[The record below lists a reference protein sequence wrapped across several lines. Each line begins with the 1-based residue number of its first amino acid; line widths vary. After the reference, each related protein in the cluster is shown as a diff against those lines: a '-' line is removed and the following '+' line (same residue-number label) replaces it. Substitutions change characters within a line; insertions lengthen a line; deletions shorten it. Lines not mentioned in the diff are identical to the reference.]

1 MKKIPRS
8 TLLVILLLSLAGAI
22 TIAFSTRWGPWAYS
36 DSTAYIVSARTFLRE
51 GRLGYYVPS
60 GGFERLTHHPPL
72 YPLILSA
79 IGLPGVGLLAAAR
92 WLNVILFGV
101 TLFATGVFTYRLLRS
116 SWLAI
121 GLSAVMLTIPP
132 LVDMFSG
139 AMSEPLFI
147 FTSVVGTF
155 LTLLFL
161 ETRQRR
167 YLFLAAGAAGM
178 AFLTRYIGIFAIAA
192 GLAILLI
199 FSRSPWKA
207 RVKDLVLYG
216 LVSLVPNAAWWLYVY
231 LSTTSY
237 AARQVVSR
245 ADLGSALIELRL
257 LLMEVFWSWLP
268 FIQRFTYSY
277 NLALKVWL
285 TLGLISLLPLGLVIW
300 KWRQDRQRFSEYRPE
315 INFLLSWCIF
325 SLAYLGFLAYAYLFT
340 TPAPDINQRMLLPGQ
355 IGLLLALLSAA
366 WVVLRALRIPA
377 WGSLVVAA
385 LVLVTMFANLPA
397 SLKLV
402 REYNQHG
409 GGYTSITWQQSST
422 LEILNQ
428 LPVEMPL
435 ISNQAAAVLLWID
448 RAPYDFCQ
456 LPCNQPAGERYGDNP
471 ADETQRIF
479 REQGAAL
486 VLIYP
491 FCASR
496 ADPWNLE
503 RMTQV
508 EALTRDLTVYHY
520 SCDGAIYFYP

>member
-1 MKKIPRS
+1 MKNIPRS
-8 TLLVILLLSLAGAI
+8 TLLVIVLLSLTGAI

-36 DSTAYIVSARTFLRE
+36 DSTAYIVSARTFLEE

-92 WLNVILFGV
+92 WLNVILFGA
-101 TLFATGVFTYRLLRS
+101 TIGATGVFTYRLLRS

-121 GLSAVMLTIPP
+121 ILSAVMLTIPP
-132 LVDMFSG
+132 LVDLFSG

-155 LTLLFL
+155 LALFFL
-161 ETRQRR
+161 ETQQRR
-167 YLFLAAGAAGM
+167 YLILAASAAGM
-178 AFLTRYIGIFAIAA
+178 AFLTRYIGVFAIAA
-192 GLAILLI
+192 GLVILLI
-199 FSRSPWKA
+199 FNRSPWKA
-207 RVKDLVLYG
+207 RLKDLVLYG

-237 AARQVVSR
+237 AARQVISR

-268 FIQRFTYSY
+268 FTQRFTYSY

-300 KWRQDRQRFSEYRPE
+300 KLHQDRQRFMEYRPE

-325 SLAYLGFLAYAYLFT
+325 SLAYLGFLVYAYLFT
-340 TPAPDINQRMLLPGQ
+340 TPTPDVNQRILLTGQ
-355 IGLLLALLSAA
+355 IGFLLVLLSA
-366 WVVLRALRIPA
+366 VQLVLRVLRSPA
-377 WGSLVVAA
+377 WGSLVVTG
-385 LVLVTMFANLPA
+385 LVLVYIFAHLPA

-402 REYNQHG
+402 RDYNQHG
-409 GGYTSITWQQSST
+409 AGYTSITWQQSTT
-422 LEILNQ
+422 LAVLNQ
-428 LPVEMPL
+428 LPAEMP
-435 ISNQAAAVLLWID
+435 IITNQAAAVLLWTD
-448 RAPYDFCQ
+448 RPPYDFCQ
-456 LPCNQPAGERYGDNP
+456 LPCSQPEGVRYGDNP

-486 VLIYP
+486 VLFYP
-491 FCASR
+491 FCASQVE
-496 ADPWNLE
+496 PWNLKP
-503 RMTQV
+503 MTQV

-520 SCDGAIYFYP
+520 SCNGAIYFYP